1 MTLKVQHAGDNKIAQ
16 YYGNGWSILGGGR
29 RIQGACVSDDDE
41 WTAAIKTQCQYLHS
55 ICGSFGLIGDISDR
69 QYVSIL

>member
-41 WTAAIKTQCQYLHS
+41 
-55 ICGSFGLIGDISDR
+55 
-69 QYVSIL
+69 